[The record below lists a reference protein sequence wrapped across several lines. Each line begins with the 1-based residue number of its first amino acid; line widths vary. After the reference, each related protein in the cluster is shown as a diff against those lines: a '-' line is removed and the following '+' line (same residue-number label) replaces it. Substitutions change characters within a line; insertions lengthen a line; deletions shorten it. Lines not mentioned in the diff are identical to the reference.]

1 MIDPVITTPYTI
13 LILFLIDIAIVAFII
28 YNVYYLSGC
37 DCFTQNGD
45 ATILSNLNYIYYVEI
60 IIFVTYIF
68 NFFELWR
75 LTQVSMG
82 EIIMVKSIKATLMFF
97 LTVMAIAYLFLYY
110 YLTNISDKV
119 GYSCPCFHVEV
130 KYVIY
135 FQMIFF
141 SVSYFLLL
149 HQIFI
154 QWLKSRN
161 YI

>member
-13 LILFLIDIAIVAFII
+13 LILFLIDIAIVIFIT
-28 YNVYYLSGC
+28 YSVYYLIQC
-37 DCFTQNGD
+37 DCFTHSV
-45 ATILSNLNYIYYVEI
+45 ASIIENLNYIVFTEV
-60 IIFVTYIF
+60 IIFITYLL

-75 LTQVSMG
+75 LTQVSIG
-82 EIIMVKSIKATLMFF
+82 QIVMVKNIKATLMFF

-110 YLTNISDKV
+110 YLTNISGKV
-119 GYSCPCFHVEV
+119 DYSCACFHVEI

-135 FQMIFF
+135 FQIIFF
-141 SVSYFLLL
+141 SVSYILLL
-149 HQIFI
+149 HQIFM